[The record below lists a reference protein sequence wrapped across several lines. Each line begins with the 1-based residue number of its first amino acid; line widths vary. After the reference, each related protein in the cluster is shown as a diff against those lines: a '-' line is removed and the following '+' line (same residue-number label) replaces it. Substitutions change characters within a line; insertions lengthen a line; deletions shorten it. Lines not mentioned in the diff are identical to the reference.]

1 MKRLILS
8 AALAS
13 SLAFA
18 QGAPPPAAKGA
29 PPPPPAKGAPPPA
42 PAKAPPPPAAGTPAP
57 AHAPAAGTPAP
68 APAMAMDWSKVG
80 PGARKPKSEAA
91 VKKEINAWL
100 AEEEKLAAAKN
111 WDGVLA
117 RIDFP
122 VTMITDS
129 TSGAVS
135 SRAAS
140 REEYLGEMKPFWDNM
155 PADMKTKHKFTISVL
170 SDALAVVVDDFTMT
184 MGKTKVTGRNSST
197 LVKVGGAWKWKT
209 MTEAGWGDMGAPSA
223 APAPAAPAPAKAAP
237 AAAAPAPGKAA
248 PAPAAPA
255 PGKAAPPPAPSKG
268 APPPPPAAK

>member
-57 AHAPAAGTPAP
+57 APAA
-68 APAMAMDWSKVG
+68 AMAMDWSKVG
-80 PGARKPKSEAA
+80 PGARKPKNEGA
-91 VKKEINAWL
+91 VKKEITAWL
-100 AEEEKLAAAKN
+100 AEDEKLAAAKN
-111 WDGVLA
+111 WDGMLA

-140 REEYLGEMKPFWDNM
+140 RDEYLAEMKPFWDNM
-155 PADMKTKHKFTISVL
+155 PADMKTKHKFTVSVM
-170 SDALAVVVDDFTMT
+170 SDALAAVVDDFTMT
-184 MGKTKVTGRNSST
+184 IGKVKVSGRNAST
-197 LVKVGGAWKWKT
+197 LVKVGGSWKWKT
-209 MTEAGWGDMGAPSA
+209 MTEAGWGDMGAPPAA

-237 AAAAPAPGKAA
+237 A
-248 PAPAAPA
+248 PAAPA
-255 PGKAAPPPAPSKG
+255 PGKAPPPPAPAKS